1 MGKLIE
7 MTKLVLYAAAGAAG
21 YRSYLRH
28 CREQGEFT
36 VKTTPDM
43 LRAAHQLKG
52 WLDGTGQTV
61 VVLARRGQNLQR
73 HGVTYSHAAYALFDE
88 EVQAWRVHHLLNPQ
102 AWKKSAIQ
110 VHSLLE
116 FLSDNLYALDVA
128 AVIPEPAIQL
138 NLYAIL
144 KSEVKR
150 CALHHPR
157 YSAIAYPYCTRYQ
170 NSNGWL
176 LENFAF
182 AADRAANATR
192 AQAQAWLQAHSYAPS
207 VIEVNPLT
215 VARAKLFWE
224 NMEFDD
230 HPPHL
235 LQDNKVTLHTGDS
248 VLAFIRGYAS
258 QKSGG
263 DSNPDHVPWC
273 HQLFELPSPPHSG
286 KATSRKS
293 KGPMNVKFI

>member
-7 MTKLVLYAAAGAAG
+7 MTKLLLYAAAGAAS

-28 CREQGEFT
+28 CREQVELT
-36 VKTTPDM
+36 VKITPDV
-43 LRAAHQLKG
+43 LRAAHRLKG

-102 AWKKSAIQ
+102 AWKKSAILN
-110 VHSLLE
+110 HSLLE
-116 FLSDNLYALDVA
+116 FLSDNLYSLDVA
-128 AVIPEPAIQL
+128 AVIPEPAIQAS
-138 NLYAIL
+138 LYVIL

-182 AADRAANATR
+182 AADKAANATR
-192 AQAQAWLQAHSYAPS
+192 AQAQAWLQAHAYAPS
-207 VIEVNPLT
+207 VIEVKPLT
-215 VARAKLFWE
+215 VARAKLFRE
-224 NMEFDD
+224 NIEFDD

-235 LQDNKVTLHTGDS
+235 LQNNKLTVHTGDS
-248 VLAFIRGYAS
+248 VLAFIRNYAS
-258 QKSGG
+258 QKAGRE
-263 DSNPDHVPWC
+263 SNPDPMLWC
-273 HQLFELPSPPHSG
+273 YQLFELPSLPHPG
-286 KATSRKS
+286 KAT
-293 KGPMNVKFI
+293 